1 MLISSWWHSQ
11 FFSHRASWSF
21 PQLAERSIF
30 IVELQ
35 RWQPFYPRSDSRIAT
50 GVYWKVQ
57 LICRDGCQTRNVE
70 RSNRWKW
77 FMTYVF
83 RLTRDGDTQTTIFSN
98 RPRIYFA
105 SLSSFIPNY
114 LMRFGEAW
122 AMPHTYAICAAM
134 LAAHKRTPHRRNR
147 IIFAKI
153 EYKRINV
160 LVCLN
165 KIWIDAQKEIELI
178 WRYNRIYDLIYF
190 IIQESSSSIWICRPQ
205 QMFACFFFLQRIE
218 VNSSIF
224 WCNQWTYLKS

>member
-1 MLISSWWHSQ
+1 MAGNSTPESKCS
-11 FFSHRASWSF
+11 RWSMW
-21 PQLAERSIF
+21 AR
-30 IVELQ
+30 
-35 RWQPFYPRSDSRIAT
+35 RT
-50 GVYWKVQ
+50 
-57 LICRDGCQTRNVE
+57 

-77 FMTYVF
+77 FMTYVY
-83 RLTRDGDTQTTIFSN
+83 RLTRDGDTQTIISSN

-134 LAAHKRTPHRRNR
+134 LAAHKRTPHR
-147 IIFAKI
+147 
-153 EYKRINV
+153 RINV

>member
-1 MLISSWWHSQ
+1 MAGNSTPESKCS
-11 FFSHRASWSF
+11 RWSMW
-21 PQLAERSIF
+21 AR
-30 IVELQ
+30 
-35 RWQPFYPRSDSRIAT
+35 RT
-50 GVYWKVQ
+50 
-57 LICRDGCQTRNVE
+57 

-83 RLTRDGDTQTTIFSN
+83 RLTRDGDTQTIISSN

-190 IIQESSSSIWICRPQ
+190 IIQDSSSSIWICIPQ

-224 WCNQWTYLKS
+224 WCNQWT